1 MFQEL
6 AVLKNWAHSVQGQK
20 TNKSRF
26 WDLFYEAPVS
36 FRLGKRRCTSMLSQ
50 IAMTWEFN
58 RPQIRYLSKT
68 LSAPIRIGV
77 PLFLV
82 HFLHLVNRGSR
93 SARPINPRRRS
104 KQVTQILLCDPEE
117 LRSAQPMTYVLSYIA
132 KRNPDSCLHFS
143 YTATVIS
150 VIFHRYFDTRYF
162 ASLLITSQRY
172 ISQIFPVLSFV
183 TINVAW
189 GGINMATSR
198 AWCSD
203 PATIRSVPIM
213 GPIGFSLQQA
223 TSADLHH
230 MTGLML
236 RAMS

>member
-82 HFLHLVNRGSR
+82 HFLHLVNRGVAQCASYQ
-93 SARPINPRRRS
+93 SS
-104 KQVTQILLCDPEE
+104 QKKQASNSNTIMWSGGITLRTTND
-117 LRSAQPMTYVLSYIA
+117 LRSVLYRLTKSWLLS
-132 KRNPDSCLHFS
+132 PFFLHS
-143 YTATVIS
+143 HSNIGHIS
-150 VIFHRYFDTRYF
+150 P
-162 ASLLITSQRY
+162 LLWYKI
-172 ISQIFPVLSFV
+172 
-183 TINVAW
+183 
-189 GGINMATSR
+189 
-198 AWCSD
+198 
-203 PATIRSVPIM
+203 
-213 GPIGFSLQQA
+213 
-223 TSADLHH
+223 
-230 MTGLML
+230 L
-236 RAMS
+236 RLFTNH